1 MPRRN
6 QGAKLR
12 WREDRGA
19 YYIVWTIDGR
29 SRKHGTGTADRKEAE
44 GLLAQWLQIRGKPT
58 GPSDPAQV
66 LVADVLTYYATNH
79 GRKVI
84 GKETLANAIANLAA
98 GFDGKTVADA
108 PAHVDFYIKHRDRA
122 AGTVRRELGVLQT
135 AINYGHKKRLL
146 TGTVTIELPPVPPSK
161 ERWLTRDEAAKL
173 IRASRKDAKAQL
185 YMPLFILIGIY
196 TGRRKEAILSLR
208 WSEVD
213 LRAGVI
219 NFEIE
224 GRERTKKQRGKA
236 PIPDRLL
243 PHLIRARRRGS
254 DLGPVLH
261 ISGKPIANIRKGFA
275 AACRRAGI
283 EGVTPHCLRH
293 TAATWLMQSGVNIT
307 MASAYLSMSEA
318 TLRRV
323 YWHHHPDYMREAAE
337 AIGRHERPENRLR
350 PHSAPKRNW

>member
-19 YYIVWTIDGR
+19 YYVVWTVNGR
-29 SRKHGTGTADRKEAE
+29 SRKHATGTASREEAE
-44 GLLAQWLQIRGKPT
+44 IIFAEWLQTRQRKV
-58 GPSDPAQV
+58 GPSDPAQI
-66 LVADVLTYYATNH
+66 LVADVLTYYATNR
-79 GRKVI
+79 GPKVI
-84 GKETLANAIANLAA
+84 GKETLANAIANLAL

-108 PAHVDFYIKHRDRA
+108 PAHVDSYIKHRHRA

-135 AINYGHKKRLL
+135 AINYAHRCGQITR
-146 TGTVTIELPPVPPSK
+146 TVAVELPTTPPSRQ
-161 ERWLTRDEAAKL
+161 RWLTRDEAAKL
-173 IRASRKDAKAQL
+173 IRESRRDPKARL
-185 YMPLFILIGIY
+185 YMPLFILIGLY

-208 WSEVD
+208 WPQID
-213 LRAGVI
+213 LKANRI
-219 NFEIE
+219 DFEIE
-224 GRERTKKQRGKA
+224 GRQRTKKQRGKA
-236 PIPDRLL
+236 AIPDRLL

-261 ISGKPIANIRKGFA
+261 ISGKPIANIKKGFA

-293 TAATWLMQSGVNIT
+293 TAATWLMQNGVNIT
-307 MASAYLSMSEA
+307 VASAYLAMSEA

-323 YWHHHPDYMREAAE
+323 YWHHHPDYMREAAA
-337 AIGRHERPENRLR
+337 AIGERPQNRLR
-350 PHSAPKRNW
+350 AHSAPKREG

>member
-1 MPRRN
+1 M
-6 QGAKLR
+6 
-12 WREDRGA
+12 
-19 YYIVWTIDGR
+19 
-29 SRKHGTGTADRKEAE
+29 
-44 GLLAQWLQIRGKPT
+44 KP
-58 GPSDPAQV
+58 PNS
-66 LVADVLTYYATNH
+66 
-79 GRKVI
+79 
-84 GKETLANAIANLAA
+84 
-98 GFDGKTVADA
+98 
-108 PAHVDFYIKHRDRA
+108 
-122 AGTVRRELGVLQT
+122 
-135 AINYGHKKRLL
+135 
-146 TGTVTIELPPVPPSK
+146 
-161 ERWLTRDEAAKL
+161 
-173 IRASRKDAKAQL
+173 RASRKDAKAQL

-208 WSEVD
+208 WSQVD

-261 ISGKPIANIRKGFA
+261 ISGKPIANIKKGFA

-283 EGVTPHCLRH
+283 ERVTPHCLRH

-323 YWHHHPDYMREAAE
+323 YWHQCGKPPRQSGAMNAPRTDYAPIPPPSE
-337 AIGRHERPENRLR
+337 IGSSGRFGL
-350 PHSAPKRNW
+350 SG